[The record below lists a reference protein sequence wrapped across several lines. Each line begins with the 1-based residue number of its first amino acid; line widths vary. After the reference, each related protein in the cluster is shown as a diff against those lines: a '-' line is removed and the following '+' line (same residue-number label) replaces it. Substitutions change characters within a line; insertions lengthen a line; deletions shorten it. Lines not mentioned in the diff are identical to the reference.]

1 MQHFRFN
8 LYQLP
13 IKQTMVTSTHL
24 KHCFSNFS
32 ILPAFSHFKGA
43 STEAS
48 SGQYHRTKMPPTPEA
63 LDVIFEERINATALE
78 ASPREKGSAAVLQGA
93 AWPGFPCRVH
103 IGATFLFRSLEPSVQ
118 CPIFAA
124 PRNIWLQQQSLFACA
139 CPLLGRQA
147 SSALMHLGFARWK
160 LEGDVSQGC
169 S

>member
-1 MQHFRFN
+1 MQQCRFN

-13 IKQTMVTSTHL
+13 IKQAMVNPLHL
-24 KHCFSNFS
+24 KHCF
-32 ILPAFSHFKGA
+32 L
-43 STEAS
+43 

-93 AWPGFPCRVH
+93 AWPGFPCRLH

-124 PRNIWLQQQSLFACA
+124 PRNIWLQEQSLFACA
-139 CPLLGRQA
+139 RPLLGRRA
-147 SSALMHLGFARWK
+147 SLALMHLGFARWK
-160 LEGDVSQGC
+160 LEGDVSQGV
-169 S
+169 SVSI